1 MSFLSLHSASIV
13 VGERLINCVVEGTL
27 IALFVSLLF
36 RLRTF
41 RDSATRF
48 VIWLVTLLV
57 TLSLPFTRSTVASKL
72 VATSAPHVNVSAGW
86 LDYALAAWLVISLF
100 GILRISMGVSHLR
113 GLRARAREL
122 TPAELPAE
130 ACSVVEEFSSSRD
143 VRICVSDEITAPAAV
158 GFTRPAVL
166 IPAWTLSELTGE
178 KLGSVLLHELG
189 HLRRWDDWTN
199 LLQKVLRAIFFFH
212 PAVWWIDSRLCL
224 EREMACDDLVLA
236 ETNDAHGYAECL
248 VSLAEKSMLRRGVA
262 LAVAAVGRVRQM
274 TLRLG
279 RILDQ
284 NSRGPVPR
292 VAVAGLSVF
301 GIFLIAVSARL
312 PAMVILQEP
321 AASASVLAK
330 TGDLVASRDA
340 KVELTPA
347 SVNHFHANVIPN
359 VIPAVM
365 KISSAPRKS
374 AVNVPRAKVIKAA
387 QHQMVG
393 AAKARVIRASLKTA
407 DNTGE
412 TPEPTLLLVIGT
424 AQPEWSQIPEM
435 VAEPFTT
442 TVVCDS
448 GLSATCTVV
457 STGSVQF
464 TMYRD
469 TRAVRSVEF
478 VANVI

>member
-1 MSFLSLHSASIV
+1 MSLLSLHSGSIV

-122 TPAELPAE
+122 PPAELPAE

-143 VRICVSDEITAPAAV
+143 VRICVSDEIAAPTAV

-178 KLGSVLLHELG
+178 TLRSVLLHELG

-284 NSRGPVPR
+284 NSRGPVSR

-321 AASASVLAK
+321 NASASVLAK
-330 TGDLVASRDA
+330 TGDLIASPDA
-340 KVELTPA
+340 KVELTSA
-347 SVNHFHANVIPN
+347 SANHFHAN

-374 AVNVPRAKVIKAA
+374 AGNVPRAKAIKAA
-387 QHQMVG
+387 RHQMVG
-393 AAKARVIRASLKTA
+393 AVKARMIRASLKTA

-412 TPEPTLLLVIGT
+412 TLAPTLLLVVGT

-442 TVVCDS
+442 VVCES
-448 GLSATCTVV
+448 GPSATCAVA

-464 TMYRD
+464 TIYRD
-469 TRAVRSVEF
+469 TRAIRSVEF